1 MSVIDDAPYIYT
13 DIDEIVYC
21 DLTGEPFQQE
31 EECYYFGEEVI
42 KADEY
47 MKVVSDEEQVALYEY
62 NDEAFYYTDVYYDNP
77 VPFSEREAA
86 ELDRMPPTITVNEI
100 RHTVDEIMKI
110 IAEESE

>member
-31 EECYYFGEEVI
+31 EECHYFGEEVI

-47 MKVVSDEEQVALYEY
+47 MKVVSDEEQTALYEY

-77 VPFSEREAA
+77 VPFSEREVA
-86 ELDRMPPTITVNEI
+86 ELDRMSPTITVNEI
-100 RHTVDEIMKI
+100 RHTIDEIMKI